1 MAEITEINI
10 ERKQHQRSIV
20 PWILGLVLLL
30 FVIWALVKTLD
41 RRNEAAPLDRGSAAS
56 EKLQDNTPPHL
67 RQYA

>member
-1 MAEITEINI
+1 MAEINI
-10 ERKQHQRSIV
+10 ERKHQRSIV

-41 RRNEAAPLDRGSAAS
+41 RRNDALPLDRGSAAS
-56 EKLQDNTPPHL
+56 EQLRDNTPPHL